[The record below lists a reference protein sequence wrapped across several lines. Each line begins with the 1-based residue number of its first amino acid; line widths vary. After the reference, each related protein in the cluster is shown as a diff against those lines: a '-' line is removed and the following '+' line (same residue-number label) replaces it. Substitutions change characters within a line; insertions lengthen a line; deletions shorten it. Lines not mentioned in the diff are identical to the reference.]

1 MAHHDVDKDKI
12 KNDII
17 LTAAMAVSMLGV
29 RQIMF
34 LTNLMEHEWDVA
46 IFLVLS
52 FFTIKITYCL
62 FTKVSEEIESSDWY
76 KQRQERKSKKKE
88 NKAQDTV

>member
-1 MAHHDVDKDKI
+1 MAHHDVNKDKM

-17 LTAAMAVSMLGV
+17 LTMAMAVSMLGV

-52 FFTIKITYCL
+52 FFSIKITYNW
-62 FTKVSEEIESSDWY
+62 FTKISEDIERSDWY
-76 KQRQERKSKKKE
+76 KNWQENRKNKK
-88 NKAQDTV
+88 NKKQDTE

>member
-1 MAHHDVDKDKI
+1 MAHHEINKNKI

-17 LTAAMAVSMLGV
+17 LTIALAIAMLGV
-29 RQIMF
+29 RQFMF

-52 FFTIKITYCL
+52 FFAIKFTYNFL
-62 FTKVSEEIESSDWY
+62 TKIVEDIENSDWY
-76 KQRQERKSKKKE
+76 KNLINIRKER
-88 NKAQDTV
+88 DTE